1 VPWPKD
7 ESKSSLPGGDKV
19 TPEAHTQLYD
29 AGDCEPIV
37 FDDLSFYV
45 HVSLH
50 PLGQS
55 SLGRQAMGV
64 RIDMHSTGGWEP
76 GDFVA
81 RFLNTRSTKY
91 EVQKSTEGGNRMAT
105 KKVAAKAVKKVA
117 KKAAKTA
124 AKTKK

>member
-1 VPWPKD
+1 
-7 ESKSSLPGGDKV
+7 V

-55 SLGRQAMGV
+55 SLGGRKRAICV
-64 RIDMHSTGGWEP
+64 RIEKHSTGEWEP
-76 GDFVA
+76 GGFMA
-81 RFLNTRSTKY
+81 RFLNVRRTKY